1 MATFFLGL
9 TFIVIFQFAV
19 VGLIIGAL
27 ARILIP
33 GPNPMTWGRTAV
45 IGITGSFLGG
55 IIANIL
61 GVENLFS
68 TLIQISSAAAIIV
81 YLERR

>member
-1 MATFFLGL
+1 MGTFFLGL

-19 VGLIIGAL
+19 VGLI
-27 ARILIP
+27 IP